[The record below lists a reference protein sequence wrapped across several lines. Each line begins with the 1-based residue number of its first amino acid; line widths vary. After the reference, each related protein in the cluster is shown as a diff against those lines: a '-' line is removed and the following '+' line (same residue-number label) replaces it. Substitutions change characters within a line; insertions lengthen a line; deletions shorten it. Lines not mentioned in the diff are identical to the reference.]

1 MSTGQPRGRPRYNDL
16 LTPAEWRVAEAVRH
30 GLSNAEIA
38 KLQGVSTDAVKYHVA
53 NILQKLE
60 LSRRSELRQWAGVR
74 RDSKLFKQEKTMTD
88 PLALGT
94 ISQISRTVR
103 NIREA
108 QDWYGEVLGLEHL
121 YTFGNLAFF
130 DCNGVRLFLSEGDG
144 TTSAESILYFNV
156 TDIHC
161 AHAELVKRGVEF
173 LGAPHLIH
181 RHPDGTEE
189 WMAAFK
195 DNEGRPLAIHSQVS
209 KPRVEAP

>member
-30 GLSNAEIA
+30 GLSNPEIA

-74 RDSKLFKQEKTMTD
+74 RESNLFKQEKTMTD
-88 PLALGT
+88 PLTLGT

-108 QDWYGEVLGLEHL
+108 QDWYGRVLGLKHL

-130 DCNGVRLFLSEGDG
+130 DCDGVRLFLSEGEDAA
-144 TTSAESILYFNV
+144 SAESILYFNV
-156 TDIHC
+156 TDIHS

-209 KPRVEAP
+209 KSRVEAP